1 MPQVDRRKYPRERM
15 EFSVEYKLEGEV
27 HRTKAL
33 SLGAGGLFLE
43 TTEDISPGN
52 SIPVRFRAAKH
63 LPFIETQARV
73 RHRLTGKGVGVELTE
88 IKPEDRQR
96 ILRLVLHHVEER
108 RQHPRKPFIT
118 QVEFSGG
125 TFLGSSKDISAGG
138 MFIETKEK
146 LAEGS
151 EVRLRFHLDDGGPIV
166 IVTAQI
172 RFILQ
177 NSGVGVR
184 FLDLS
189 PTDADRIDQ
198 IKG

>member
-1 MPQVDRRKYPRERM
+1 MPQVDRRKYPRERTELNV
-15 EFSVEYKLEGEV
+15 EFTLEGEV
-27 HRTKAL
+27 HRTKAV

-43 TTEDISPGN
+43 TTEDIPPGN
-52 SIPVRFRAAKH
+52 RIPVRFRAAKH

-73 RHRLTGKGVGVELTE
+73 RHRLTGKGVGIELTE

-96 ILRLVLHHVEER
+96 ILRLVLHHVEEK

-118 QVEFSGG
+118 QVEYGGG
-125 TFLGSSKDISAGG
+125 TCLGSSKDISAGG
-138 MFIETKEK
+138 MFIETKEN

-151 EVRLRFHLDDGGPIV
+151 EIRLRFHLDDGGPIV
-166 IVTAQI
+166 IVTAQV

-177 NSGVGVR
+177 NWGVGVR

-189 PTDADRIDQ
+189 PADANRIHQ
-198 IKG
+198 IEG

>member
-1 MPQVDRRKYPRERM
+1 MPQLDRRKYPRERT
-15 EFSVEYKLEGEV
+15 EFNVEYRLEGEV
-27 HRTKAL
+27 RRTKAV

-52 SIPVRFRAAKH
+52 NIPVRFRAAKH
-63 LPFIETQARV
+63 LPFIETQVRV
-73 RHRLTGKGVGVELTE
+73 RHRLAGKGVGVELTE
-88 IKPEDRQR
+88 IRAEDRQK
-96 ILRLVLHHVEER
+96 ILRLVLHHVEEK

-118 QVEFSGG
+118 QVEYSEGM
-125 TFLGSSKDISAGG
+125 FLGSSKDISVGG

-146 LAEGS
+146 LAEGA
-151 EVRLRFHLDDGGPIV
+151 EIRLRFHLDGGGPIV
-166 IVTAQI
+166 IVTSEV

-189 PTDADRIDQ
+189 PADADRIHQ
-198 IKG
+198 IEG